1 MKKLFFTSLVLFL
14 TSLCFAIPNMKLY
27 EDAKF
32 THQISDNAIYDN
44 DGNLIFNIQG
54 NELYRKYEYAG
65 AISEIDDMIIID
77 WYSNGEKEAHCE
89 YSKSTGFLLLRRINW
104 YTLEYD
110 EKTGLKKKTS
120 WYKDGELDSYALYEY
135 EKDKITKVAHHK
147 ADNSL
152 DGFLQFSYDKKTG
165 NKTKKSHF
173 NADNRLVRTIEY
185 DPKTE
190 KQAEEYE
197 YNSDGSLKH
206 KTLYDKNSGVPTE
219 RLVYSPTEKK
229 LMKLA
234 FLKFDDDGNYTL
246 SDDFYLSSNFC
257 FYYALKEYS
266 EESKSAPID
275 WNENYSA
282 IVRKYDFNK
291 NAAGYSYIENLINS
305 HRLIPFSFT
314 LCNKNSNFY
323 YCFAATDDDEIDLSS
338 CYEIK
343 LIKKAKDYRA
353 MNKSGKG
360 SGPFGF
366 DIGMT
371 YDEVKA
377 ACGGSEPEHIAD
389 NRYYVKPK
397 KAHPLFEKYI
407 VWISDAVGLYYIKGI
422 SRDIRTSDY
431 GTEAKQQFDN
441 LLSPLEKKYGKFSL
455 TDTIKSDYHWKDE
468 KYWMQA
474 LGDGA
479 RTYWAIWNV
488 TKENHKD
495 FDGLF
500 AILLGIDST
509 NKYSNSEAYIWIE
522 YEFQNHDDAQEAL
535 DDVL

>member
-1 MKKLFFTSLVLFL
+1 MKKIFFTSLALFSM
-14 TSLCFAIPNMKLY
+14 SLCFAIPNMKLY

-32 THQISDNAIYDN
+32 IYQISDNAICDN
-44 DGNLIFNIQG
+44 DGNLIFKIQG
-54 NELYRKYEYAG
+54 NELYREDEYAG
-65 AISEIDDMIIID
+65 TISETDDIVVIDRYFKGKRTT
-77 WYSNGEKEAHCE
+77 YSE
-89 YSKSTGFLLLRRINW
+89 YSKRTGFLLLQKAGE
-104 YTLEYD
+104 YVSEYD

-120 WYKDGELDSYALYEY
+120 LYEDGELDYYALYEY
-135 EKDKITKVAHHK
+135 EKDKIIRIIHYK
-147 ADNSL
+147 ADDSL
-152 DGFLQFSYDKKTG
+152 DGFIQLFYDKKTG
-165 NKTKKSHF
+165 NKTKKSYF
-173 NADNRLVRTIEY
+173 NADNRLVRTMEY
-185 DPKTE
+185 APKTE
-190 KQAEEYE
+190 KRAEESE

-219 RLVYSPTEKK
+219 RLVYSPSEKK
-229 LMKLA
+229 LIKLT
-234 FLKFDDDGNYTL
+234 FLKFDDDGNYRL
-246 SDDFYLSSNFC
+246 SDDFYLSFNFC
-257 FYYALKEYS
+257 FYYGLKDYS

-291 NAAGYSYIENLINS
+291 SSAGYSYIESLINS

-338 CYEIK
+338 CYEIE
-343 LIKKAKDYRA
+343 LIKKRKDYPS

-389 NRYYVKPK
+389 ERYYVKPK
-397 KAHPLFEKYI
+397 KAHPLFEKYV
-407 VWISDAVGLYYIKGI
+407 VWISDAVGLYCIKGI
-422 SRDIRTSDY
+422 SRDIQTSDY
-431 GTEAKQQFDN
+431 GTEAKRQFDN
-441 LLSPLEKKYGKFSL
+441 LLSSLEKKYGKFSL

-468 KYWMQA
+468 KYWMRA
-474 LGDGA
+474 LRDGA
-479 RTYWAIWNV
+479 RTYEAKWIVNQ
-488 TKENHKD
+488 KKYSD
-495 FDGLF
+495 FDGLLV
-500 AILLGIDST
+500 IYLGIDSMD
-509 NKYSNSEAYIWIE
+509 KYSTSEAYIWIE
-522 YEFQNHDDAQEAL
+522 YGFQNYNDAQEAL